1 LSLLY
6 IYLLFLKGLLTDIKT
21 PALLLPNGSRTLV
34 FSSDIRF
41 DFRVRNGSGSV
52 PHAMAGY
59 LLYLDWDI

>member
-1 LSLLY
+1 LLNV
-6 IYLLFLKGLLTDIKT
+6 IKA

-59 LLYLDWDI
+59 LLYLSRDI